1 MKTSLTVSRILSLTA
16 LVGVLSLGFVG
27 SGCAGTPTKDS
38 TGEYVDD
45 TIITTSVKKA
55 LLADDLVKSFQISVE
70 TVKNVVQ
77 LSGFVD
83 TEVQRQAAGRDAAAV
98 SGVRSVHNNLIV
110 K

>member
-1 MKTSLTVSRILSLTA
+1 MKTSPTLSRILSLTA
-16 LVGVLSLGFVG
+16 LIGTLSTGFFV
-27 SGCAGTPTKDS
+27 SGCAGTSTKDS
-38 TGEYVDD
+38 TGEYVND

-83 TEVQRQAAGRDAAAV
+83 TAVQKEAAGKDAAAV
-98 SGVRSVHNNLIV
+98 SGVHTVHNNLIV

>member
-1 MKTSLTVSRILSLTA
+1 MKTSRLLSLILSLTA
-16 LVGVLSLGFVG
+16 LVGILSTGFLAG
-27 SGCAGTPTKDS
+27 GCAGTSTKDS

-45 TIITTSVKKA
+45 TIITASVKKA

-83 TEVQRQAAGRDAAAV
+83 TQAQKDAAQTDAAGV
-98 SGVRSVHNNLIV
+98 SGVRNIHNNLIV